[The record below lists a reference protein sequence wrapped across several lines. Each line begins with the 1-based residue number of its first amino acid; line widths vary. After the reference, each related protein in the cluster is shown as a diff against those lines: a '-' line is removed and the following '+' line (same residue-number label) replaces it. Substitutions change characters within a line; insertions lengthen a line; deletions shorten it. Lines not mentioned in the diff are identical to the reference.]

1 MAAVVP
7 TPFCLPIASTRRAVE
22 LASWGAPTSAELF
35 GSDRA
40 SESRPRCW
48 RVSSTSLRRPRPVSI
63 VRRAGSASGSPSS
76 AASSSCTAAGSRVTG
91 GAVAGQGSTSS
102 TTATSPH
109 PRRRGQ
115 RGCCRRARDAPR
127 TARPRGRRRS
137 RWAERTGCGAR
148 QDAGPNPQRV
158 GGLRRPRRPRYGPP
172 WCPSW
177 HWRGSGLGRD
187 AVPSPAQMTRRDFRA
202 MRRRE

>member
-1 MAAVVP
+1 MRGRVVAVVRR
-7 TPFCLPIASTRRAVE
+7 PFCLPIAPTRRAAE
-22 LASWGAPTSAELF
+22 LAGARPRRQSSSR
-35 GSDRA
+35 SDRA
-40 SESRPRCW
+40 LESRPRCC
-48 RVSSTSLRRPRPVSI
+48 RMSSTSSRRPKSV

-76 AASSSCTAAGSRVTG
+76 AASSSCTAAGSRRGAKGSARERVHRAAGERVTG

-158 GGLRRPRRPRYGPP
+158 GVFGDLRRPRYGPP
-172 WCPSW
+172 WCPS
-177 HWRGSGLGRD
+177 G
-187 AVPSPAQMTRRDFRA
+187 VTPC
-202 MRRRE
+202 RRRPK